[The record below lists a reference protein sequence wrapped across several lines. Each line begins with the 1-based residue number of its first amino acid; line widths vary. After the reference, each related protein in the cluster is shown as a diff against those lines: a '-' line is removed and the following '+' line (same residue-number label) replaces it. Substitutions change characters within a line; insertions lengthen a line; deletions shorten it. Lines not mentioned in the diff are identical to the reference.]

1 MQLRLYLL
9 EVHMG
14 IDIHIVDTPKDILNK
29 LVKLFNGHCSWFIG
43 NHLVLIVRQSPTSSD
58 TSTYSNLSED
68 DLATLEFLPDFDTR
82 YTYLLSLSLGIDA

>member
-1 MQLRLYLL
+1 
-9 EVHMG
+9 MG
-14 IDIHIVDTPKDILNK
+14 IDILIVDTPIDRLNK
-29 LVKLFNGHCSWFIG
+29 LAILFKGHSYWFTS
-43 NHLVLIVRQSPTSSD
+43 NSKVLLIKQTLTFND

>member
-1 MQLRLYLL
+1 
-9 EVHMG
+9 MG
-14 IDIHIVDTPKDILNK
+14 IDILIVDTPIDRLNK
-29 LVKLFNGHCSWFIG
+29 LRSLFKDHCYWY
-43 NHLVLIVRQSPTSSD
+43 NPTNNNMLLIVQSFAFND